1 MPPPNCHCIDVVV
14 AVRLGN
20 GLTLTAT
27 MYLPLCCCTLTQ
39 DVIDRPIC
47 SLVLLS
53 SVGLLELVRYPGLG
67 VGKPWL
73 LLIVLANQRTL
84 SIQLAV
90 LDCMLTHSAEEL
102 IVPTVRGELMFTKC
116 FQCRL
121 GVALNDVHHLDA
133 LPSTT
138 LRGI

>member
-20 GLTLTAT
+20 GLTLAAT

-47 SLVLLS
+47 CSLVFLS

-67 VGKPWL
+67 VGDSWL

-90 LDCMLTHSAEEL
+90 LDCVLSHSAKEL
-102 IVPTVRGELMFTKC
+102 IVPTV
-116 FQCRL
+116 
-121 GVALNDVHHLDA
+121 
-133 LPSTT
+133 
-138 LRGI
+138 